1 LQAIERIYI
10 QNPDSNTGVQVR
22 LAYDDTPGSFDT
34 ISEDRGRINDL
45 LRKYDE
51 HYYPRILP
59 NARLTG
65 VPGRNRR
72 GKLYPNAILL
82 VTTWDSIRG
91 KCHALRETMGNLRKS
106 GLIDHEHP
114 NVIVVVTRS
123 LSSWDDYEDF
133 DDDEKKNQWQEDA
146 DKKKRII
153 DDLRL
158 EVFPSSASWQVVFIE
173 NGGGESIVQDFK
185 RLPNGE
191 LSHQNLFDAIYKLF
205 VGADRKGD
213 LVGLEALRFLTG
225 DHSIVSRLRP
235 SPVETLLR
243 LDDPVRS
250 IRHGILLNLTDL
262 VRIPNVPSA
271 KTVAFILAA
280 EIATTSPRSQRT
292 ISEFATI
299 LFVKHLAV
307 FPLLS

>member
-1 LQAIERIYI
+1 
-10 QNPDSNTGVQVR
+10 
-22 LAYDDTPGSFDT
+22 LAYDDTPGLCNT
-34 ISEDRGRINDL
+34 EYERRGRINDL
-45 LRKYDE
+45 LRKYDK
-51 HYYPRILP
+51 HYYPHKP
-59 NARLTG
+59 PDDRLTHVAG
-65 VPGRNRR
+65 GNPR

-91 KCHALRETMGNLRKS
+91 KYPPSLRETMENLRES
-106 GLIDHEHP
+106 GLIDYEHP
-114 NVIVVVTRS
+114 NVIVVVTKS

-133 DDDEKKNQWQEDA
+133 DDDDKKNQWQEDA
-146 DKKKRII
+146 DEKKRII

-173 NGGGESIVQDFK
+173 NGGGKSILQDFK

-191 LSHQNLFDAIYKLF
+191 LSYQNLFEAIYNLF
-205 VGADRKGD
+205 GANSKKGD

-235 SPVETLLR
+235 SPVETLLW

-250 IRHGILLNLTDL
+250 IKHGILLNLRDL
-262 VRIPNVPSA
+262 VRIPNVASA

-280 EIATTSPRSQRT
+280 EIATTSPRSQRAV
-292 ISEFATI
+292 SEFATI
-299 LFVKHLAV
+299 LFIKHLAV